1 MAKDEESR
9 PQLALGEAK
18 GVVSGIPY
26 RFLTRHGI
34 IAGSTGTGKS
44 RAMQVLAEQLANSG
58 VHVFV
63 SDVKGD
69 ASGFCEPAFVHDD
82 ESESPSETEMKWN
95 GRNPLAPFGPQALSV
110 NYWSA
115 SGRFIPFRFSVAS
128 VGSVLFSRL
137 LSLNPTQESHLA
149 IAFSYAKKNSIPL
162 DTPEQLLDVLDSL
175 VTTNQRG
182 ISPSSISVIQRKII
196 ALQESGLERM
206 FGKPSVRL
214 DDLGGLNVLNLS
226 DARSDMA
233 VTMAP
238 AFLLQKLFANLPEVG
253 DVEKPQFVVFFDEAH
268 YLFKDA
274 NKSLKDLMVT
284 MLKQIRSKGVSVFFV
299 TQDVTDIPDEILG
312 QLSTKIIFSQKP
324 MTEKGNARLKALA
337 KSFPKAGFDIM
348 EALKGLPP
356 GTALLSTL
364 ADGGNQTAP
373 VQVKVFA
380 PATTMS
386 VVPGDALRKA
396 CDSALLKKYAK
407 RDAAPKAA
415 PKAKPQSAA
424 SPKPET
430 RQQPPRS
437 IPKPETSAKPSSQNA
452 KPAPPAPKP
461 ASAPALKVQPV
472 RVREVVKEV
481 IVEKKVVKKTGP
493 GILDALL
500 GGLLKL
506 LQFILK
512 AAGMV
517 VGALIAKPLRSFYK
531 YLVKK
536 PVRIIYFLL
545 LLLLVYVLFVNWALI
560 ASALEK
566 LKF

>member
-1 MAKDEESR
+1 MAKEEEQGADA
-9 PQLALGEAK
+9 PAMLALGEAE
-18 GVVSGIPY
+18 GAVSGIPY

-44 RAMQVLAEQLANSG
+44 RAMQVLAEQLADSG

-69 ASGFCEPAFVHDD
+69 ASGFCRPRSSRAKARAF
-82 ESESPSETEMKWN
+82 EAEKKWN
-95 GRNPLAPFGPQALSV
+95 GRNSLAPFEPQGVRRELLERERAV
-110 NYWSA
+110 HT
-115 SGRFIPFRFSVAS
+115 IPLLGLERRQ
-128 VGSVLFSRL
+128 RL
-137 LSLNPTQESHLA
+137 ILAPLSLNPTQESHLS

-182 ISPSSISVIQRKII
+182 ISPSSVSVIQRKII

-206 FGKPSVRL
+206 FGKPAVRL
-214 DDLGGLNVLNLS
+214 EDLGGLNVLNLS

-364 ADGGNQTAP
+364 DDGGNQTSP
-373 VQVKVFA
+373 VKVKVFA
-380 PATTMS
+380 PATTMN
-386 VVPGDALRKA
+386 VVPDDALRNA
-396 CDSALLKKYAK
+396 CDPALLKKYAK
-407 RDAAPKAA
+407 RGAAPKAA
-415 PKAKPQSAA
+415 PKAKAAAA
-424 SPKPET
+424 SA
-430 RQQPPRS
+430 
-437 IPKPETSAKPSSQNA
+437 PKPETSAKPSTQNE

-461 ASAPALKVQPV
+461 APAPARKVQPV

-481 IVEKKVVKKTGP
+481 IVEKKVVKKAGP

-512 AAGMV
+512 ATGMV
-517 VGALIAKPLRSFYK
+517 VGALIIKPLRSFYK

-536 PVRIIYFLL
+536 PVRVLYFLL
-545 LLLLVYVLFVNWALI
+545 LLLLLYVLFVNWSLI
-560 ASALEK
+560 ASGLER

>member
-1 MAKDEESR
+1 MANNVEA
-9 PQLALGEAK
+9 PPVLALGESD
-18 GVVSGIPY
+18 GVACGIPY
-26 RFLTRHGI
+26 RYLTRHGI

-69 ASGFCEPAFVHDD
+69 ASGFCEPAFIQNDK
-82 ESESPSETEMKWN
+82 EPSETEKKWN
-95 GRNPLAPFGPQALSV
+95 ERNSLAPFEPQAFGA

-115 SGRFIPFRFSVAS
+115 SDRFIPFRFSISS

-149 IAFSYAKKNSIPL
+149 IAFSYAKKSDIPL
-162 DTPEQLLDVLDSL
+162 DTPEQLLDVLDQL
-175 VTTNQRG
+175 VSTNQRG

-214 DDLGGLNVLNLS
+214 EDLGGLNVLNLS

-233 VTMAP
+233 VTISP
-238 AFLLQKLFANLPEVG
+238 AFLLQKLFSQLPEVG
-253 DVEKPQFVVFFDEAH
+253 DVDKPRFVIFFDEAH

-274 NKSLKDLMVT
+274 NKSLRDLMVT
-284 MLKQIRSKGVSVFFV
+284 MLKQIRSKGVSIFFV

-348 EALKGLPP
+348 EALKSLPP

-364 ADGGNQTAP
+364 ADGGNQTVP

-386 VVPGDALRKA
+386 VVPDDALRNA
-396 CDSALLKKYAK
+396 CDPALLKKYAK

-415 PKAKPQSAA
+415 PISKPQPAA

-430 RQQPPRS
+430 LQQPPRS
-437 IPKPETSAKPSSQNA
+437 VPKPETRQKPV
-452 KPAPPAPKP
+452 PAQ
-461 ASAPALKVQPV
+461 KVLPV
-472 RVREVVKEV
+472 RVKEVVKEV
-481 IVEKKVVKKTGP
+481 IVEKKVVKKAGP
-493 GILDALL
+493 SILDALL

-517 VGALIAKPLRSFYK
+517 VGALIAKPLKSFYK

-536 PVRIIYFLL
+536 PVRVLYFLL
-545 LLLLVYVLFVNWALI
+545 LLLLLYVLFVNWALI
-560 ASALEK
+560 QSLLGTLK
-566 LKF
+566 LS

>member
-1 MAKDEESR
+1 MTKDEETPSV
-9 PQLALGEAK
+9 LALGEAE
-18 GVVSGIPY
+18 GAVCGIPFHY
-26 RFLTRHGI
+26 LTRHGI

-44 RAMQVLAEQLANSG
+44 RAMQVLAEQLAESG
-58 VHVFV
+58 VPVFV

-69 ASGFCEPAFVHDD
+69 ASGFCAQAFEPAEPDG
-82 ESESPSETEMKWN
+82 EPSETEAKWN
-95 GRNPLAPFGPQALSV
+95 ERNGLAPFEPKAFGV

-115 SGRFIPFRFSVAS
+115 SERFIPFRFSVSS

-162 DTPEQLLDVLDSL
+162 DTPEQLLDVLDTL

-214 DDLGGLNVLNLS
+214 EDLGGLNVLNLS
-226 DARSDMA
+226 DARADMA

-238 AFLLQKLFANLPEVG
+238 AFLLQKLFSQLPEVG
-253 DVEKPQFVVFFDEAH
+253 DVDKPEFVIFFDEAH

-274 NKSLKDLMVT
+274 NKSLRDLMVT

-324 MTEKGNARLKALA
+324 MTEKGNARLKALS
-337 KSFPKAGFDIM
+337 KSFPKSGFDIM
-348 EALKGLPP
+348 EALKSLPP

-373 VQVKVFA
+373 VQVRVFA

-386 VVPGDALRKA
+386 VVPDAVLRKA
-396 CDSALLKKYAK
+396 SDLELLKKYAK
-407 RDAAPKAA
+407 KEAPPKARQIVFQA
-415 PKAKPQSAA
+415 PRPAA
-424 SPKPET
+424 
-430 RQQPPRS
+430 
-437 IPKPETSAKPSSQNA
+437 SAKPVAQA
-452 KPAPPAPKP
+452 QKPPPTPQ
-461 ASAPALKVQPV
+461 VQ
-472 RVREVVKEV
+472 RVRMKEV
-481 IVEKKVVKKTGP
+481 IKEVVIERKVVKKTGP
-493 GILDALL
+493 SILDTTL

-506 LQFILK
+506 LQFLIK

-517 VGALIAKPLRSFYK
+517 FGALIVKPLKSLHK
-531 YLVKK
+531 YLAKK
-536 PVRIIYFLL
+536 PMRVLYLLLFLL
-545 LLLLVYVLFVNWALI
+545 AIYAIIVNWALI
-560 ASALEK
+560 ASMLEK
-566 LKF
+566 LKL

>member
-1 MAKDEESR
+1 MEKQEDA
-9 PQLALGEAK
+9 QGTLALGESNRS
-18 GVVSGIPY
+18 VCGIPY
-26 RFLTRHGI
+26 HYLTRHGI

-69 ASGFCEPAFVHDD
+69 ASGFCAPAFVQDD
-82 ESESPSETEMKWN
+82 ENGTPSETETKWN
-95 GRNPLAPFGPQALSV
+95 ERNSLAPFEPQAFGA

-115 SGRFIPFRFSVAS
+115 SDRFIPFRFSVAS
-128 VGSVLFSRL
+128 VGSVLISRL

-162 DTPEQLLDVLDSL
+162 DTPEQLLDILDAL
-175 VTTNQRG
+175 VSTNQRG

-206 FGKPSVRL
+206 FGKPAVRL
-214 DDLGGLNVLNLS
+214 EDLGGLNVLNLS

-238 AFLLQKLFANLPEVG
+238 AFLLQKLFASLPEVG
-253 DVEKPQFVVFFDEAH
+253 DVEKPQFVIFFDEAH

-324 MTEKGNARLKALA
+324 MTEKGNSRLKALA
-337 KSFPKAGFDIM
+337 KSFPKSGFDIM
-348 EALKGLPP
+348 EALKSLPP

-373 VQVKVFA
+373 MQVRVFA

-386 VVPGDALRKA
+386 VVTDDVLRKA
-396 CDSALLKKYAK
+396 CDAELLKKYAK
-407 RDAAPKAA
+407 KEATPKAA
-415 PKAKPQSAA
+415 PKAIAPAA
-424 SPKPET
+424 TAPKPET
-430 RQQPPRS
+430 R
-437 IPKPETSAKPSSQNA
+437 AKPPTQNTKPATQYA
-452 KPAPPAPKP
+452 KPASPAPAPKI
-461 ASAPALKVQPV
+461 QPV
-472 RVREVVKEV
+472 RAKEVVKEV
-481 IVEKKVVKKTGP
+481 IIEKKVVKKTGP

-517 VGALIAKPLRSFYK
+517 VTALIIKPLKSFYK
-531 YLVKK
+531 YLTKK
-536 PVRIIYFLL
+536 PVRILYFLL
-545 LLLLVYVLFVNWALI
+545 LLLILYVIFINWALVQGTLD
-560 ASALEK
+560 SLK
-566 LKF
+566 L

>member
-1 MAKDEESR
+1 MAKDDDAGEDA
-9 PQLALGEAK
+9 PALLALGESK
-18 GVVSGIPY
+18 GSVSGIPLRY
-26 RFLTRHGI
+26 LTRHGI

-69 ASGFCEPAFVHDD
+69 ASGFCAPAFVQDD
-82 ESESPSETEMKWN
+82 ESETPSETETKWN
-95 GRNPLAPFGPQALSV
+95 ERNKLAPFEPQSFGV

-115 SGRFIPFRFSVAS
+115 SERFIPFRFSVAS

-162 DTPEQLLDVLDSL
+162 DTPEQLLDVLDAL
-175 VTTNQRG
+175 VSTNQRG

-214 DDLGGLNVLNLS
+214 EDLGGLNVLNLS

-238 AFLLQKLFANLPEVG
+238 AFLLQKLFASLPEVG
-253 DVEKPQFVVFFDEAH
+253 DVETPQFVIFFDEAH

-364 ADGGNQTAP
+364 ADGGSQTVP
-373 VQVKVFA
+373 LQVKVFA

-386 VVPGDALRKA
+386 VVPDDALRKA
-396 CDSALLKKYAK
+396 CDPALLKKYAK

-415 PKAKPQSAA
+415 PKAKAPAA
-424 SPKPET
+424 PAPKPET
-430 RQQPPRS
+430 RAKPPTQN
-437 IPKPETSAKPSSQNA
+437 PKPATRPQPVPSAPPTP
-452 KPAPPAPKP
+452 KPAPA
-461 ASAPALKVQPV
+461 AQVQPV
-472 RVREVVKEV
+472 RVKEVVKEV
-481 IVEKKVVKKTGP
+481 IVEKKVVKRTGP

-517 VGALIAKPLRSFYK
+517 VTALIIKPLKSFYK
-531 YLVKK
+531 YLTKK
-536 PVRIIYFLL
+536 PVRMLYFLL
-545 LLLLVYVLFVNWALI
+545 LLLILYVIFINWAIVQGFLD
-560 ASALEK
+560 SLR
-566 LKF
+566 L